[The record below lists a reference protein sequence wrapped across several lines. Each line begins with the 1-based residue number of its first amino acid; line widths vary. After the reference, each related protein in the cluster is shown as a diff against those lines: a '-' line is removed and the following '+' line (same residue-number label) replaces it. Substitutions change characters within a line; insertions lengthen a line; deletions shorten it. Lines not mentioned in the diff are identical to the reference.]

1 VKRLEIQCSV
11 SVKYSFLFKI
21 AENTKD
27 FVEVKLNFQNGIDH
41 SLEIDYSCFQISL
54 TSPAMGSQ
62 EVFMV
67 KIKDVADAAEVST
80 ATVSRVLADKPNV
93 RPEVKKRVLNAVRKL
108 GYRPNR
114 VARNLRSNRSNI
126 IGLIVSDIENP
137 FFQQVSRAVEDAAL
151 EQGYSVVL
159 CNSDEKPEKEMM
171 YLQLLY
177 DENAAG
183 VILSPTKQ
191 ATEDPSAISALN
203 MPLVVID
210 RKIKGGEFD
219 NVVTDNVQSA
229 YNIVSHLIKQ
239 GHRRIG
245 AVFGAGSTTGRE
257 RREGYL
263 QALEEY
269 GLEASPQLVQFAN
282 PKEEDAFAATMKLL
296 QLPERPD
303 AIFTSNSLSAA
314 GVLRALKESK
324 IAIPDEIAFASF
336 DETRW
341 APLVDP
347 PLTVIE
353 QPTYEIGHTAAS
365 LLVKRIKEPG
375 RSTREVVLNTK
386 LIVRQSCG
394 AKKLNL

>member
-1 VKRLEIQCSV
+1 
-11 SVKYSFLFKI
+11 
-21 AENTKD
+21 
-27 FVEVKLNFQNGIDH
+27 
-41 SLEIDYSCFQISL
+41 
-54 TSPAMGSQ
+54 
-62 EVFMV
+62 MV
-67 KIKDVADAAEVST
+67 KIKDVADAADVST
-80 ATVSRVLADKPNV
+80 ATVSRVLSNKPNV
-93 RPEVKKRVLNAVRKL
+93 RPEVKQRVMDAVQQL

-114 VARNLRSNRSNI
+114 VARSLRSNQSNI

-159 CNSDEKPEKEMM
+159 CNTDEKPEKEMM

-183 VILSPTKQ
+183 VILSPTRQ
-191 ATEDPSAISALN
+191 ATEDFSSIAALN
-203 MPLVVID
+203 LPMVVID
-210 RKIKGGEFD
+210 RRIKGGGYD

-239 GHRRIG
+239 GHHRIG
-245 AVFGAGSTTGRE
+245 AVFGTGSTTGRE

-263 QALEEY
+263 QALKENNIKPAAEM
-269 GLEASPQLVQFAN
+269 VQFAS
-282 PKEEDAFAATMKLL
+282 PKEEDAFAATLKLL

-314 GVLRALKESK
+314 GVLRALKENQV
-324 IAIPDEIAFASF
+324 AIPEEIAFASF

-347 PLTVIE
+347 PITVIE
-353 QPTYEIGHTAAS
+353 QPTYEIGHTAAG
-365 LLVKRIKEPG
+365 LLIKRIKDPG

-394 AKKLNL
+394 SGS